1 MGANNTGSADVSF
14 QWKSIF
20 QPDPGLTDCHN
31 TFYEA
36 SPVVVGKQWVPKSA
50 YAIRYLGTASVMGN
64 TSQTEPYQRPAL
76 YIFDSYGKYRSS
88 T

>member
-1 MGANNTGSADVSF
+1 MGANKTVSEDVSF
-14 QWKSIF
+14 QWKYIF
-20 QPDPGLTDCHN
+20 QHDPCLTDRHN
-31 TFYEA
+31 TFKEA

-76 YIFDSYGKYRSS
+76 YHIHIL
-88 T
+88 